1 MTADQRDWTRRQ
13 FVSAAGL
20 ALVAASGPLVPV
32 ARAVGRLALPAPDS
46 TVRAFVSRP
55 DLTPPAIAT
64 SMPPASVQPGYMFTA
79 PFSGPGQHGPLIG
92 DDGGDPVWFLPV
104 SGPTAMNFRVQTY
117 RGDDV
122 LTWWEGQVDDGGYG
136 GGRGLIANHA
146 YEQIAVV
153 KAGHGLQ
160 SDLHEFVLT
169 SRGTAL
175 IAIYSESAG
184 DLTAYGGP
192 ADGRIVEGVIQEI
205 DVVSGRVLFEWH
217 SLDHVGLDESY
228 RTYPTD
234 PGQFDY
240 FHLNSIGVDTD
251 GNLLVSG
258 RHTSTVY
265 KLDRRT
271 GAVIWRLGGKRND
284 FRLGTG
290 AAFEFQH
297 DARGHADG
305 TLTLFDN
312 GAWGPDGIAEAA
324 SRPLRLA
331 LDTTAMTAT
340 LIQSFVLPQ
349 PRLAVAMGDVQL
361 LPDGGVIVGWGTA
374 GPFSEFGPDG
384 SLRYDANFAGGGY
397 SYRAFRYPWVG
408 RPLTLP
414 SVATTHDQPGQT
426 TVHVSW
432 NGATDVASWKVT
444 AGPRANALR
453 SVRTVARTGF
463 ETAITV
469 PALTGWVAVE
479 ALDARGKTL
488 AGSTPRRA

>member
-205 DVVSGRVLFEWH
+205 DVVPGVSYSNGTPRHGASRV
-217 SLDHVGLDESY
+217 VA
-228 RTYPTD
+228 YPTD

-240 FHLNSIGVDTD
+240 FDLNS
-251 GNLLVSG
+251 
-258 RHTSTVY
+258 
-265 KLDRRT
+265 RRT
-271 GAVIWRLGGKRND
+271 G
-284 FRLGTG
+284 TSS
-290 AAFEFQH
+290 
-297 DARGHADG
+297 
-305 TLTLFDN
+305 
-312 GAWGPDGIAEAA
+312 
-324 SRPLRLA
+324 SR
-331 LDTTAMTAT
+331 AT
-340 LIQSFVLPQ
+340 PPV
-349 PRLAVAMGDVQL
+349 R
-361 LPDGGVIVGWGTA
+361 
-374 GPFSEFGPDG
+374 
-384 SLRYDANFAGGGY
+384 
-397 SYRAFRYPWVG
+397 G
-408 RPLTLP
+408 RP
-414 SVATTHDQPGQT
+414 A
-426 TVHVSW
+426 
-432 NGATDVASWKVT
+432 
-444 AGPRANALR
+444 
-453 SVRTVARTGF
+453 
-463 ETAITV
+463 
-469 PALTGWVAVE
+469 PA
-479 ALDARGKTL
+479 
-488 AGSTPRRA
+488 P